1 MTLPDMQALQDAANA
16 TWPAYLPDSLS
27 RGTAAETQ
35 SMPAQSSLGLHSK
48 HDAAAPVSLYV
59 LPLVDLPMD
68 QPAPTA
74 SFHIWEPLAIQ
85 IEIWAAGGMGREDI
99 ARMRCAPGPKTSLLG
114 RREGHAVAT
123 GFAAIHD
130 GITMV
135 HALAVMATHRRHGT
149 ARALMLEAARWAAPL
164 GALYIA
170 TACSDANSAARAL
183 CASVGLRSA
192 GRYFAG
198 RPLGEAENT

>member
-1 MTLPDMQALQDAANA
+1 MTLPDMQALHDAADA
-16 TWPAYLPDSLS
+16 TWPAHLLDILP
-27 RGTAAETQ
+27 GGPAAETQ
-35 SMPAQSSLGLHSK
+35 AKPAQPSVRLRAE

-59 LPLVDLPMD
+59 LPLVDLQMD

-85 IEIWAAGGMGREDI
+85 IEVWAAGGIGPDYI
-99 ARMRCAPGPKTSLLG
+99 ALMRRAPGPKTALLG

-130 GITMV
+130 GIAMV
-135 HALAVMATHRRHGT
+135 HALEVMPAHRGHGT

-164 GALYIA
+164 GALHIA
-170 TACSDANSAARAL
+170 TACSDANGAARAL
-183 CASVGLRSA
+183 CASVGLRAA
-192 GRYFAG
+192 GRYHAPHPF
-198 RPLGEAENT
+198 GEAENT